1 MFKNILFPID
11 QSREAR
17 EAANMVTQLVNTFNS
32 ELHILSVVETTS
44 NEEPPASGD
53 SSMTSE
59 KEVNELL
66 QNAKDMFSQV
76 GIEAKIIEREGKPA
90 FVICDVA
97 DEIEADLIVMG
108 SRGGGIVE
116 PETSE
121 SVSTRVISF
130 SPCPVLVIP

>member
-1 MFKNILFPID
+1 MFKKILFPID

-32 ELHILSVVETTS
+32 ELNILSVVET
-44 NEEPPASGD
+44 EEREEASASGD
-53 SSMTSE
+53 DSMASQE
-59 KEVNELL
+59 QVDELL
-66 QNAKDMFSQV
+66 HSAKDMFSQV
-76 GIEAKIIEREGKPA
+76 GIEAKLMERQGKPA

-108 SRGGGIVE
+108 SRGSGLVE
-116 PETSE
+116 TENSE